1 MVKAAGEGGA
11 GSTGASASARSA
23 SVLPRDGS
31 APWLLLCLVL
41 LAAAVRV
48 YWVCNRASSGATS
61 PLSVARSE
69 PAERRRLPVLRHLRR
84 PLLTP
89 LPTTGGINR
98 APGRPR
104 GTLAPCAGDRQR
116 GVVRDLRCAV
126 RPTDLRYCPT
136 KRRPRRVGSVC
147 RIDRGALPGL
157 DVRVTLWG
165 TMTEPIY
172 LLLIATAWWALLVAQ
187 QERRLWGYAAA
198 GAALALAYLTRN
210 EAIVYLV
217 AGMAAMLLIELIA
230 PSPRTFGRSRQCWT
244 GYQPV
249 HEPIS
254 RAAGVKRALVGVALA
269 VGVFAILISPYLG
282 RPPRPDGKWQLL
294 EEAGSTY
301 VSAQGLA
308 RNDLA
313 AFDRATW
320 GLDPTSGEVYLF
332 SPTSEG
338 QGLLAAITE
347 DPREFV
353 RLLRIN
359 LADLLA
365 TTFSSQLIPLVFA
378 GLAILGLFARPWN
391 TRRLRAELLLVAS
404 LAGPLSFLPFFI
416 QPRYVA
422 GVLIPALVW
431 IGGGTAWLGDWLAQT
446 WTQLRAER
454 RWGGK
459 EEGVGVS
466 TYPLLRAL
474 PALLLAIVMLWQT
487 PRIWD
492 QQQKG
497 GGFRQAHLAAADA
510 LVVAGAT
517 QDALV
522 SEPVSGHRLPRR
534 YALGADPGRF
544 LARGRDLRA
553 AQRGRFPGAGRPR
566 GCTAPPIGVPDGS
579 DPSAAGT
586 CVSDNCRRWHGAGAD
601 LSFSLNYE
609 DSICHSAR
617 LAGCAISSRGHLR
630 YGRVDSDGRNA
641 GGCHLSLPA
650 AHRRFLRRG
659 CPGCR
664 AGRGGVGRHALHR
677 E

>member
-1 MVKAAGEGGA
+1 MLHCPQARAA
-11 GSTGASASARSA
+11 R
-23 SVLPRDGS
+23 
-31 APWLLLCLVL
+31 WLLLCLVL

-48 YWVCNRASSGATS
+48 YWGLQPRIVWGDEPFYLWLGQSLLSGEGYQFFGISGVHFS
-61 PLSVARSE
+61 PLY
-69 PAERRRLPVLRHLRR
+69 
-84 PLLTP
+84 PLLAGFIASLVGP
-89 LPTTGGINR
+89 GGHWPHALATGGVVLYVICGALFVLPIYDIARRSAGR
-98 APGRPR
+98 AAA
-104 GTLAPCAGDRQR
+104 LCAG
-116 GVVRDLRCAV
+116 LAA
-126 RPTDLRYCPT
+126 
-136 KRRPRRVGSVC
+136 
-147 RIDRGALPGL
+147 ALYPAL
-157 DVRVTLWG
+157 TVSVTLWG

-187 QERRLWGYAAA
+187 QERRLWGYAVA

-217 AGMAAMLLIELIA
+217 AGIAAMLLIELIA
-230 PSPRTFGRSRQCWT
+230 PSPRTYAGGNGESAGQDIN
-244 GYQPV
+244 PSN
-249 HEPIS
+249 EPIS

-269 VGVFAILISPYLG
+269 VGVFAILISPYLIALHAET
-282 RPPRPDGKWQLL
+282 GKWQLL

-347 DPREFV
+347 DPRGFA

-359 LADLLA
+359 LADLLD

-431 IGGGTAWLGDWLAQT
+431 IGGGTAWLGDWLALT

-454 RWGGK
+454 RRGGRESK
-459 EEGVGVS
+459 ASVRRPIRFCVCCRHCFWRSCCCGRRREFGINS
-466 TYPLLRAL
+466 SR
-474 PALLLAIVMLWQT
+474 
-487 PRIWD
+487 
-492 QQQKG
+492 G

-510 LVVAGAT
+510 LVAAGAT

-522 SEPVSGHRLPRR
+522 LSRFPAIAFHAGMRWAPTPAASWAEVATYARR
-534 YALGADPGRF
+534 KGA
-544 LARGRDLRA
+544 
-553 AQRGRFPGAGRPR
+553 RFPGAGCQR
-566 GCTAPPIGVPDGS
+566 GRTAPPAGVPDGS
-579 DPSAAGT
+579 DPSAART
-586 CVSDNCRRWHGAGAD
+586 CVSDDCGRWHGA
-601 LSFSLNYE
+601 
-609 DSICHSAR
+609 
-617 LAGCAISSRGHLR
+617 
-630 YGRVDSDGRNA
+630 
-641 GGCHLSLPA
+641 
-650 AHRRFLRRG
+650 
-659 CPGCR
+659 R
-664 AGRGGVGRHALHR
+664 A
-677 E
+677 